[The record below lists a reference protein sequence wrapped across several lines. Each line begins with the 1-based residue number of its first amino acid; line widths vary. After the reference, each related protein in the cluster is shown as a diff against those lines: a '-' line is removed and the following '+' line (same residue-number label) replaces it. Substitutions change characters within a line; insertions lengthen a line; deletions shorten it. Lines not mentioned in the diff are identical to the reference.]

1 MVKSSYCMNLLRVE
15 LEQMYYGGEG
25 QIVGGKTKFPGA
37 KLIAKSYR
45 STQYTVPYTCPLIK
59 KIKIQDFIPSTG
71 EVPTSRFSW
80 LGSGK

>member
-45 STQYTVPYTCPLIK
+45 STQYTVP
-59 KIKIQDFIPSTG
+59 
-71 EVPTSRFSW
+71 
-80 LGSGK
+80 